1 MGSVFE
7 LTSCLLLLVGAV
19 TAQTAPS
26 THFERAL
33 PQWLTGIVAVCGF
46 LVLTFMAFLV
56 KKVWCEN
63 PKAPV
68 RRNTDQ
74 NPYSTSLESI
84 RRGSGQSENNKY
96 EDPEAFNR
104 PRASVDSGKDN
115 IYQRS
120 LDDLSPREGS
130 NIYDDPDDKSTSM

>member
-1 MGSVFE
+1 ENYLVSPINSDKTFSM
-7 LTSCLLLLVGAV
+7 TSDLCA
-19 TAQTAPS
+19 APS

-68 RRNTDQ
+68 RF

-84 RRGSGQSENNKY
+84 RTTC
-96 EDPEAFNR
+96 
-104 PRASVDSGKDN
+104 
-115 IYQRS
+115 
-120 LDDLSPREGS
+120 S
-130 NIYDDPDDKSTSM
+130 NM